1 MRQVSAS
8 VTSMEWADGAQ
19 SALGLHALPDDVLAH
34 VLAHLPSIRDFG
46 RADCLCRAWHAR
58 GSPVE

>member
-8 VTSMEWADGAQ
+8 VMSMEWADGAQ

-34 VLAHLPSIRDFG
+34 VLAHLPSTRD
-46 RADCLCRAWHAR
+46 
-58 GSPVE
+58 